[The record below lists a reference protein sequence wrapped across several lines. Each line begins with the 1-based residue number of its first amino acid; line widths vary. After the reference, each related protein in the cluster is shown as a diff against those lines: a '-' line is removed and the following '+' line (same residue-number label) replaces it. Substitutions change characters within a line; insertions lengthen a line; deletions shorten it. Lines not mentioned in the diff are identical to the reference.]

1 MTDYTADVFEQ
12 LLEGLDGFGLAN
24 DGARLT
30 HSFKQLNNV
39 HDIASFFQ

>member
-1 MTDYTADVFEQ
+1 MAEYTADVFEQ
-12 LLEGLDGFGLAN
+12 LLEDLDGFGLAN

-39 HDIASFFQ
+39 NDIASIFQ